1 MIASACLMTILWLRG
16 TPGLAPKQTADYPAP
31 PVAPLLQSSPST
43 DDVDSQLSAW
53 RAALNASLAARSVG
67 LLPSAGSV
75 IPPTTTFPPVAPT
88 PPAPQAP
95 IAEAAQ
101 LRLHSSAVPSS
112 DAVSASDLFPKLRP
126 ARAVPALECPGP
138 RCRVASPQSPS
149 RRARPPAVPAA
160 ANLRE
165 DSREATKSTPAAAL
179 PTSSSGATSEKRRVV
194 FVKTYKT
201 GSTTV
206 AMFLNAVAYQL
217 RLRALHPEEKGWFA
231 IGELKRRAR
240 AAIAAGGASPPSATT
255 NGAYFDVSFRHLSP
269 HTEYE
274 PLQQLLPG
282 CLVVSILREPL
293 SRFVSLFNFVGS
305 VRATHKTAE
314 KLVAAVN
321 ARNGLISDGD
331 ANAFCNNMAWVVR
344 SRINSRLFVVLI
356 CKLMRRNVISNTII
370 SHLSTFTLVSARI
383 LSSPNLIRSAG
394 DRCRRATPG
403 RTSTAGHQQWQK
415 RGRNCA
421 ARSRRKARSCS

>member
-1 MIASACLMTILWLRG
+1 MITSACLMTILWLRG
-16 TPGLAPKQTADYPAP
+16 TPVLAPPQTLVTSAP
-31 PVAPLLQSSPST
+31 PVAPLIQTTPST
-43 DDVDSQLSAW
+43 DDVDAQLSAW
-53 RAALNASLAARSVG
+53 RAALNASLAARSTG
-67 LLPSAGSV
+67 LSASVISSSSV
-75 IPPTTTFPPVAPT
+75 IPQPYTFPPVAPT
-88 PPAPQAP
+88 PLAPSTPAAAAPVPIQQAIP
-95 IAEAAQ
+95 
-101 LRLHSSAVPSS
+101 AVTS
-112 DAVSASDLFPKLRP
+112 DAVPASDLFPKLRP

-149 RRARPPAVPAA
+149 RRARQPAVPAST
-160 ANLRE
+160 NMRDRSIEVLK
-165 DSREATKSTPAAAL
+165 ATPTAAAL
-179 PTSSSGATSEKRRVV
+179 PDSSRGATASAKRRVV

-231 IGELKRRAR
+231 VGELKQRAR
-240 AAIAAGGASPPSATT
+240 VAAAAGRASSSSSAT
-255 NGAYFDVSFRHLSP
+255 NPDGAYFDVSFRHLSP

-282 CLVVSILREPL
+282 SLIVSILREPL

-314 KLVAAVN
+314 KLVAAVK

-344 SRINSRLFVVLI
+344 SIPELFNL
-356 CKLMRRNVISNTII
+356 CQSN
-370 SHLSTFTLVSARI
+370 L
-383 LSSPNLIRSAG
+383 
-394 DRCRRATPG
+394 
-403 RTSTAGHQQWQK
+403 QQ
-415 RGRNCA
+415 
-421 ARSRRKARSCS
+421 